1 MHFSQ
6 PQKAGNG
13 QITWKVTSS
22 YERLNSLAI
31 YINIY
36 TYMYLYTYPYLHI
49 CVCSF
54 ILRDMY
60 THTHTDSGINTTSSD
75 SSLQRLPLCSKA
87 LFCLSSGYHRSNISQ
102 DHKLDYVIHYS
113 TRWRFIECLLFD
125 SYSNGSGPSWVK
137 GWRGG
142 QSLSGFPLAILM
154 PVRMCGLH
162 ATVPRGCLPEFS
174 RSL

>member
-1 MHFSQ
+1 MCVF
-6 PQKAGNG
+6 
-13 QITWKVTSS
+13 I
-22 YERLNSLAI
+22 YFER
-31 YINIY
+31 
-36 TYMYLYTYPYLHI
+36 H
-49 CVCSF
+49 VH
-54 ILRDMY
+54 

-113 TRWRFIECLLFD
+113 TQWRFIECLLFD

-142 QSLSGFPLAILM
+142 QLLSGFPLAILM

-162 ATVPRGCLPEFS
+162 ATVPRGSLPEFS
-174 RSL
+174 RSLYASAHDLAMVASVYSMIWMSVMGQLHCGNSSAHWHRHWLF